1 VQPKKHVLKRSAW
14 GTLPQTMR
22 DASEAF
28 LAKEIFWFEEPLPP
42 TTSHSYNHDPHEE
55 RKYLDY
61 VRDCLDRN
69 QVDKHK
75 ARSFVQ
81 GLRVCGKEGEKL
93 IEHLKKKVIK

>member
-1 VQPKKHVLKRSAW
+1 MQ
-14 GTLPQTMR
+14 

-42 TTSHSYNHDPHEE
+42 TTSHSCSHDPHEE
-55 RKYLDY
+55 QKYLEY
-61 VRDCLDRN
+61 VKGCLDRN